1 MLVANL
7 LPLLGTVDVNPY
19 DYRTG
24 LNTAPVQAWFPGS
37 HTIDPNDGFTADA
50 LGRAAADSWLH
61 GHVPYWNS
69 NEGLGTPLAGEMQAG
84 AFSPFVLLRHW
95 HSGALWLHILLE
107 IVAGLS
113 TVALLVRLGLARLA
127 AILGGV
133 LFALNGTHAW
143 LTNAVFAP
151 VAFLPLTIL
160 GVEQAIARSRSGR
173 GGGYGWVAAGVALSA
188 VAGFP
193 EVAYLDGLLVG
204 LWAVV
209 RLAQLEPAHRRSLLA
224 KLLGGLALG
233 VALAAPALVAFLDFL
248 RVADVGGH
256 AGALSTAHLDRQFL
270 STVLFPYTAGPIFG
284 GGTVASNGFWAD
296 TGGYLGV
303 SAAALAVLGLATPG
317 WRALKVMLGV
327 FAALVVVR
335 IFGLLPFMTPVWNLV
350 PGVRAV
356 AFYRYAWPALEF
368 AVVVLAAFG
377 ADRIARRER
386 GDRTAMAA
394 LSAFGVVY
402 LAMVWQVKSNVQ
414 HIAGWWGR
422 LPLAVLTM
430 GGATLVVVVIVAATW
445 WAGRVRGLPL
455 LLGALVVAE
464 AVVLFALPH
473 ASANRSAA
481 QIDDAPVRFL
491 QTNLGTGRFMTLG
504 PIAANYGSAFGIAQ
518 LNVNDLPIPK
528 GWAHFVHDVLHSGV
542 SPENFISVPV
552 DEFLANV
559 DAYSSAGVR
568 YLVVSSGDGEAAL
581 AHDASLRRVM
591 RSSTSDI
598 YELPNPRPYFSA
610 DGCTAQFV
618 GRTQVTASCDA
629 PAVLHRL
636 ELSMPGWTA
645 SIDGRAVPV
654 VSTAEGLQSVDLPA
668 GTSVVVFEFEPPYIR
683 WAWALAGLA
692 CVAAI
697 AMSARSRR
705 RRVRGSG

>member
-1 MLVANL
+1 
-7 LPLLGTVDVNPY
+7 
-19 DYRTG
+19 
-24 LNTAPVQAWFPGS
+24 
-37 HTIDPNDGFTADA
+37 
-50 LGRAAADSWLH
+50 
-61 GHVPYWNS
+61 
-69 NEGLGTPLAGEMQAG
+69 
-84 AFSPFVLLRHW
+84 
-95 HSGALWLHILLE
+95 
-107 IVAGLS
+107 
-113 TVALLVRLGLARLA
+113 
-127 AILGGV
+127 
-133 LFALNGTHAW
+133 
-143 LTNAVFAP
+143 
-151 VAFLPLTIL
+151 
-160 GVEQAIARSRSGR
+160 
-173 GGGYGWVAAGVALSA
+173 
-188 VAGFP
+188 
-193 EVAYLDGLLVG
+193 
-204 LWAVV
+204 
-209 RLAQLEPAHRRSLLA
+209 
-224 KLLGGLALG
+224 
-233 VALAAPALVAFLDFL
+233 
-248 RVADVGGH
+248 
-256 AGALSTAHLDRQFL
+256 
-270 STVLFPYTAGPIFG
+270 
-284 GGTVASNGFWAD
+284 
-296 TGGYLGV
+296 
-303 SAAALAVLGLATPG
+303 
-317 WRALKVMLGV
+317 
-327 FAALVVVR
+327 
-335 IFGLLPFMTPVWNLV
+335 
-350 PGVRAV
+350 
-356 AFYRYAWPALEF
+356 
-368 AVVVLAAFG
+368 
-377 ADRIARRER
+377 
-386 GDRTAMAA
+386 
-394 LSAFGVVY
+394 
-402 LAMVWQVKSNVQ
+402 
-414 HIAGWWGR
+414 
-422 LPLAVLTM
+422 M